1 MPHHHRKNLGKY
13 SVCPQPTMLNR
24 IPKGDTGKPNRNAV
38 LRHNEFRKYQENL
51 RQRFSEVDGRC
62 KQEVNG
68 YWRIPDWNKYYN
80 WAWEVQQGEHR
91 GNCWET
97 NFALY
102 EKLRKSSGDTN
113 LMLYVFRIDNGII
126 HTIVLDGDIMYDYSQ
141 FREIKQSLHDY
152 QRINKVIAHS
162 LFTEKD
168 YQKALKSGDAFKYFY
183 EGIAEDVCKGRFQYR
198 GELKPMPNSM
208 ELAMRS
214 IINL

>member
-1 MPHHHRKNLGKY
+1 MPHHHKKNLGKY

-24 IPKGDTGKPNRNAV
+24 IPKGDRGRLNANAV
-38 LRHNEFRKYQENL
+38 LRHNEFRKHQEKL
-51 RQRFSEVDGRC
+51 RQQLPSLNERS
-62 KQEVNG
+62 KHEVNG
-68 YWRIPDWNKYYN
+68 YYRIPDWDKYIN
-80 WAWEVQQGEHR
+80 WAWEVQQGKHR

-113 LMLYVFRIDNGII
+113 LMLYVFQVELGII
-126 HTIVLDGDIMYDYSQ
+126 HTFVLDGDIMYDCSQ
-141 FREIKQSLHDY
+141 FREIKQSLHDWTMV
-152 QRINKVIAHS
+152 NKVVAHS

-183 EGIAEDVCKGRFQYR
+183 EGIAEDVCNGRFQYR
-198 GELKPMPNSM
+198 GELKPQPSSM